1 MMNTFQ
7 AQIPKLPKARVPF
20 KGDLGSLLDMA
31 PSGVHL
37 ISPRNAT
44 MQGVELLSNALRSNR
59 FMTIL
64 GGTQAMLRD
73 ARVPILI
80 DEHRARQTLV
90 SPADL
95 KRPQRRWLG
104 QLALELYF
112 AQIFRS
118 DAAVLDLWPSRFGVD
133 ADGDA
138 VWRPRPIYVRWD
150 ATFQTGLRNVYT
162 GLFLENEA
170 RFEHGLAALKL
181 GSAGDALRSHF
192 GDGDQRSVH
201 FESTKLH
208 TMLEE
213 MAMRRRDGRGP
224 LHRNFMAFGLYIA
237 GLYELLESL
246 DRAFDVRN
254 AFARVYRER

>member
-1 MMNTFQ
+1 MNTFP
-7 AQIPKLPKARVPF
+7 AHVPKLTTPHVPF
-20 KGDLGSLLDMA
+20 EGDFTSLLDMA
-31 PSGVHL
+31 PSGLAL

-44 MQGVELLSNALRSNR
+44 VQGFELLSNALSGKR
-59 FMTIL
+59 FMSVL

-73 ARVPILI
+73 TRVPILI

-90 SPADL
+90 APRNL

-118 DAAVLDLWPSRFGVD
+118 DTAVVDLWPSRFGVD

-138 VWRPRPIYVRWD
+138 VWRPRPIYIRWD
-150 ATFQTGLRNVYT
+150 ATFQRGLRNVYS
-162 GLFLENEA
+162 GLFLQNDV
-170 RFEHGLAALKL
+170 RFEHGIAALKL
-181 GSAGDALRSHF
+181 GPGGDALRGHF
-192 GDGDQRSVH
+192 GDGDQRSVR
-201 FESTKLH
+201 FESAALQ
-208 TMLEE
+208 TMLQE
-213 MAMRRRDGRGP
+213 MATRSRGTRGS

-237 GLYELLESL
+237 GLYQLLESL

-254 AFARVYRER
+254 AFARIYREQ